1 MKNYGKNTN
10 KEMNKYRISADIGGT
25 FTDIVVE
32 NKKLETISTIKV
44 LSTPENPANAVLNGL
59 QEKLD
64 IKDID
69 FIVHGTTVGLNAFLE
84 RKGSRVLLLMTGGIS
99 DTYTIARGDRKELY
113 NVQYKKPKPLVP
125 REDVL
130 EVEERIMWNGEILK
144 KVDIDDVNKIITK
157 INKENIQAVAICFL
171 HSYVN
176 PIHEIQV
183 KKMIKESVDESVE
196 ISLSHELAREWRE
209 YERASTAVMNS
220 YIGPIT
226 NRYLKSLESQ
236 LSKDGYK
243 NPLYIMQSNGGVI
256 RAKTAIEQPVKTLL
270 SGPVGGTIGGMALSK
285 KINRPNL
292 ICVDMGGTSFDMSL
306 IIDGKPSLT
315 NETEQD
321 HIPLLIP
328 LVDIYTI
335 GAGGGSIA
343 WLENNALRVGPKSAG
358 ANPGPACYNKGGEE
372 PTVTDANL
380 FLGRLGSES
389 KLGGWMNLNI
399 NASENSLLKI
409 SKQLSITPT
418 QLAEGILSIINAKMA
433 DAIRTI
439 TVKKGIDPR
448 DFSLVAFG
456 GAGSMHAVWLAAELE
471 IEEIIVPN
479 DPGTFSAWG
488 MLQTDIR
495 RDLTVNFYNSFASL
509 DAEKIEGSFN
519 KLKKEAIDLLKIE
532 NVKDENMSFNLTADM
547 RYIGQEY
554 YVNVEINE
562 SIDLNKINQDFH
574 ETYKKQFGHST
585 PDGPLEFINLRLVAE
600 GKINK
605 SNSLKSEKNMNETK
619 NSKRNI
625 IFYNKDYNTNILERS
640 NIQSKQKIDG
650 PLIIEEETA
659 TTVIPPNYILE
670 KDDFGN
676 LIISKSKND

>member
-1 MKNYGKNTN
+1 MS
-10 KEMNKYRISADIGGT
+10 KYRISADIGGT

-32 NKKLETISTIKV
+32 NKEEQTISTIKV

-59 QEKLD
+59 QDKLE

-84 RKGSRVLLLMTGGIS
+84 RKGSRVLLIMTGGIS

-130 EVEERIMWNGEILK
+130 EVKERMKWNGEVITK
-144 KVDIDDVNKIITK
+144 IDPDDVNKIINK
-157 INKENIQAVAICFL
+157 INEENIQAIAICFL

-176 PIHEIQV
+176 PVHEIEV
-183 KKMIKESVDESVE
+183 KKMIKEKVDENVE

-236 LSKDGYK
+236 LFDDGYK

-306 IIDGKPSLT
+306 IINGKPSLT
-315 NETEQD
+315 NETEQE

-358 ANPGPACYNKGGEE
+358 ANPGPACYDKGGQE

-380 FLGRLGSES
+380 FLGRLGSGS
-389 KLGGWMNLNI
+389 KLGGWMKLNVKE
-399 NASENSLLKI
+399 SENSLLKI
-409 SKQLSITPT
+409 SKELSITPS

-448 DFSLVAFG
+448 EFSLVAFG

-471 IEEIIVPN
+471 IDEIIVPN

-495 RDLTVNFYNSFASL
+495 RDLTVNFYNSFADL
-509 DAEKIEGSFN
+509 NEEKIKDAFN
-519 KLKKEAIDLLKIE
+519 KLKEEAIDLLKIE
-532 NVKDENMSFNLTADM
+532 SVEDENMSFNLTADM

-554 YVNVEINE
+554 YVNVEIDKI
-562 SIDLNKINQDFH
+562 IDLSKINNDFH
-574 ETYKKQFGHST
+574 GTYKKQFGHST

-600 GKINK
+600 GKIKK
-605 SNSLKSEKNMNETK
+605 SNSLKSEKNLDK
-619 NSKRNI
+619 SKDSLRKI
-625 IFYNKDYNTNILERS
+625 TFDNKDFDTKVLDRS
-640 NIQSKQKIDG
+640 NVELKKKIDG

-670 KDDFGN
+670 KDEFGN
-676 LIISKSKND
+676 LIITKGKQ

>member
-1 MKNYGKNTN
+1 MG
-10 KEMNKYRISADIGGT
+10 KYRISADIGGT

-32 NKKLETISTIKV
+32 NKEVQQISTIKV
-44 LSTPENPANAVLNGL
+44 LSTPENPANAVLTALKENL
-59 QEKLD
+59 NIE
-64 IKDID
+64 DID
-69 FIVHGTTVGLNAFLE
+69 FVVHGTTVGLNAFLE

-130 EVEERIMWNGEILK
+130 EVKERIQWNGEIIK
-144 KVDIDDVNKIITK
+144 KIDHSDLNKIIEK
-157 INKENIQAVAICFL
+157 INKEKIQAVAICFL

-176 PIHEIQV
+176 PAHEIEA
-183 KKMIKESVDESVE
+183 KKIIKENVNDDVE

-236 LSKDGYK
+236 LYNEGYK
-243 NPLYIMQSNGGVI
+243 DPLYIMQSNGGVI

-270 SGPVGGTIGGMALSK
+270 SGPVGGTIGGSALSK

-315 NETEQD
+315 NETEQE

-328 LVDIYTI
+328 LVDIHTI

-343 WLENNALRVGPKSAG
+343 WLENNSLRVGPKSAG
-358 ANPGPACYNKGGEE
+358 ANPGPACYNKEGKE

-380 FLGRLGSES
+380 YLGRLGSES
-389 KLGGWMNLNI
+389 KLGGWMNLNTK
-399 NASENSLLKI
+399 ASENSLLKI
-409 SKQLSITPT
+409 SKELSISPAE
-418 QLAEGILSIINAKMA
+418 LAEGILAIINAKMA

-448 DFSLVAFG
+448 EFSLVAFG
-456 GAGSMHAVWLAAELE
+456 GAGSMHAAWLAEELE

-509 DAEKIEGSFN
+509 QKEKIQNSFN
-519 KLKKEAIDLLKIE
+519 KLKTEATELLSIE
-532 NVKDENMSFNLTADM
+532 NVKIEDMTYSLTADM

-554 YVNVEINE
+554 YVNVEIDK

-585 PDGPLEFINLRLVAE
+585 PEGPLEFINLRLIAE

-605 SNSLKSEKNMNETK
+605 SNSLKTEKDSNVVQ
-619 NSKRNI
+619 NSSRNI
-625 IFYNKDYNTNILERS
+625 TFNNKKFNTEILNRS
-640 NIQSKQKIDG
+640 NIQSNKKING
-650 PLIIEEETA
+650 PLIVEEETA
-659 TTVIPPNYILE
+659 TTVIPPHYVLE
-670 KDDFGN
+670 KDEFGN
-676 LIISKSKND
+676 LIIIKEKK

>member
-1 MKNYGKNTN
+1 MS
-10 KEMNKYRISADIGGT
+10 KYRISADIGGT

-32 NKKLETISTIKV
+32 NKEAETISTIKV

-59 QEKLD
+59 QDKLE

-84 RKGSRVLLLMTGGIS
+84 RKGSRVLLIMTGGIS

-130 EVEERIMWNGEILK
+130 EVKERMKWNGEVITEI
-144 KVDIDDVNKIITK
+144 DPDDVNKIINK
-157 INKENIQAVAICFL
+157 INEENIQAIAICFL

-176 PIHEIQV
+176 PVHEIEV
-183 KKMIKESVDESVE
+183 KKMIKEKVDENVE

-236 LSKDGYK
+236 LFDDGYK

-306 IIDGKPSLT
+306 IINGKPSLT
-315 NETEQD
+315 NETEQE

-358 ANPGPACYNKGGEE
+358 ANPGPSCYDKGGQE

-380 FLGRLGSES
+380 FLGRLGSGS
-389 KLGGWMNLNI
+389 KLGGWMKLNVKE
-399 NASENSLLKI
+399 SENSLLKI
-409 SKQLSITPT
+409 SKELSITPS

-448 DFSLVAFG
+448 EFSLVAFG

-471 IEEIIVPN
+471 IDEIIVPN

-495 RDLTVNFYNSFASL
+495 RDLTVNFYNSFADL
-509 DAEKIEGSFN
+509 NEEKIKDAFN
-519 KLKKEAIDLLKIE
+519 KLKEEAIDLLKIE
-532 NVKDENMSFNLTADM
+532 SVEDENMSFNLTADM

-554 YVNVEINE
+554 YVNVEIDKI
-562 SIDLNKINQDFH
+562 IDLSKINNDFH
-574 ETYKKQFGHST
+574 GTYKKQFGHST

-600 GKINK
+600 GKIKK
-605 SNSLKSEKNMNETK
+605 SNSLKSEKNLDK
-619 NSKRNI
+619 SKDSLRKI
-625 IFYNKDYNTNILERS
+625 TFDNKDFDTKVLNRS
-640 NIQSKQKIDG
+640 NVEIKKKIDG
-650 PLIIEEETA
+650 PLIVEEETA

-670 KDDFGN
+670 KDEFGN
-676 LIISKSKND
+676 LIITKGKQ

>member
-1 MKNYGKNTN
+1 MS
-10 KEMNKYRISADIGGT
+10 KYRISADIGGT

-32 NKKLETISTIKV
+32 NKEEQTISTIKV

-59 QEKLD
+59 QDKLE

-84 RKGSRVLLLMTGGIS
+84 RKGSRVLLIMTGGIS

-130 EVEERIMWNGEILK
+130 EVKERMKWNGEVVTKI
-144 KVDIDDVNKIITK
+144 DPDDVNKIISK
-157 INKENIQAVAICFL
+157 INEENIQAIAICFL

-176 PIHEIQV
+176 PVHEIEV
-183 KKMIKESVDESVE
+183 KKMIKEKVGENVE

-236 LSKDGYK
+236 LFDDGYK

-306 IIDGKPSLT
+306 IINGKPSLT
-315 NETEQD
+315 NETEQE

-358 ANPGPACYNKGGEE
+358 ANPGPACYGKGGQE

-380 FLGRLGSES
+380 FLGRLGSGS
-389 KLGGWMNLNI
+389 KLGGWMKLNVKE
-399 NASENSLLKI
+399 SENSLLKI
-409 SKQLSITPT
+409 SKELSITPS

-439 TVKKGIDPR
+439 TVKEGIDPR
-448 DFSLVAFG
+448 EFSLVAFG

-471 IEEIIVPN
+471 IDEIIVPN

-495 RDLTVNFYNSFASL
+495 RDLTVNFYNSFADL
-509 DAEKIEGSFN
+509 NEEKIKDAFN
-519 KLKKEAIDLLKIE
+519 KLKEEAIDLLKIE
-532 NVKDENMSFNLTADM
+532 SVEDENMSFNLTADM

-554 YVNVEINE
+554 YVNVEIDKI
-562 SIDLNKINQDFH
+562 IDLSKINNDFH
-574 ETYKKQFGHST
+574 GTYKKQFGHST

-600 GKINK
+600 GKIKK
-605 SNSLKSEKNMNETK
+605 SNSLKSEKNLNK
-619 NSKRNI
+619 SKDSLRKI
-625 IFYNKDYNTNILERS
+625 TFDNKDFDTKVLDRS
-640 NIQSKQKIDG
+640 NVEIKKKIDG

-670 KDDFGN
+670 KDEFGN
-676 LIISKSKND
+676 LIITKSKQ

>member
-1 MKNYGKNTN
+1 MS
-10 KEMNKYRISADIGGT
+10 KYRISADIGGT
-25 FTDIVVE
+25 FTDIVLE
-32 NKKLETISTIKV
+32 NKEEQTISTIKV

-59 QEKLD
+59 QDKLE

-84 RKGSRVLLLMTGGIS
+84 RKGSRVLLIMTGGIS

-130 EVEERIMWNGEILK
+130 EVKERMKWNGEVVTKI
-144 KVDIDDVNKIITK
+144 DPDDVNKIISK
-157 INKENIQAVAICFL
+157 INKENIQAIAICFL

-176 PIHEIQV
+176 PVHEIEV
-183 KKMIKESVDESVE
+183 KKMIKEKVGENVE

-236 LSKDGYK
+236 LFDDGYK

-306 IIDGKPSLT
+306 IINGKPSLT
-315 NETEQD
+315 NETEQE

-358 ANPGPACYNKGGEE
+358 ANPGPSCYDKGGQE

-380 FLGRLGSES
+380 FLGRLGSGS
-389 KLGGWMNLNI
+389 KLGGWMKLNVKE
-399 NASENSLLKI
+399 SENSLLKI
-409 SKQLSITPT
+409 SKELSITPS

-448 DFSLVAFG
+448 EFSLVAFG

-471 IEEIIVPN
+471 IDEIIVPN

-495 RDLTVNFYNSFASL
+495 RDLTVNFYNSFADL
-509 DAEKIEGSFN
+509 NEEKIKDAFN
-519 KLKKEAIDLLKIE
+519 KLKEEAIDLLKIE
-532 NVKDENMSFNLTADM
+532 SVEDENMSFNLTADM

-554 YVNVEINE
+554 YVNVEIDKI
-562 SIDLNKINQDFH
+562 IDLSKINNDFH
-574 ETYKKQFGHST
+574 GTYKKQFGHST

-600 GKINK
+600 GKIKK
-605 SNSLKSEKNMNETK
+605 SNSLKSEKNLNKSKDSLRKITFDNKDFDTKVLDRSNVETK
-619 NSKRNI
+619 K
-625 IFYNKDYNTNILERS
+625 
-640 NIQSKQKIDG
+640 KIDG

-670 KDDFGN
+670 KDEFGN
-676 LIISKSKND
+676 LIITKSKQ